1 MIVAPPPKLALFVH
15 FSCDSQAGIH
25 AQKRT
30 PLHNPTARITK
41 RTQFVPYLQQT
52 PPERHKNAY
61 TPEEGSPRRPLAVS
75 PALTSTPCVD
85 VGALRAPWRA
95 QLAFRG
101 LQCRLEERMFT
112 ATADLILP
120 STTTGSFPR
129 PRGRPHILTSN
140 QRGRGKDPVVVL
152 GRIRSAVAVN
162 MRSSNRHCNPR
173 KASCARQGAR
183 SAPTSTQGVDVRAGD
198 TARGRRGDPSSGVYA
213 FL

>member
-15 FSCDSQAGIH
+15 FSCDSPSRDPCTKAH
-25 AQKRT
+25 T
-30 PLHNPTARITK
+30 PHNPTARTTK

-75 PALTSTPCVD
+75 PALTSTRCVA

-129 PRGRPHILTSN
+129 
-140 QRGRGKDPVVVL
+140 
-152 GRIRSAVAVN
+152 
-162 MRSSNRHCNPR
+162 
-173 KASCARQGAR
+173 
-183 SAPTSTQGVDVRAGD
+183 
-198 TARGRRGDPSSGVYA
+198 
-213 FL
+213 